1 MQHRVV
7 NQDGEE
13 VMTCEVKR
21 MLKSRAYRDAQ

>member
-1 MQHRVV
+1 L

-21 MLKSRAYRDAQ
+21 MLKSRAYRDAK